1 MIPITTVEMT
11 QSPYPDRLA
20 DFARSAL
27 VVDGDRVQC
36 FSAELGRMVDLQR
49 ENGTVA
55 ACSDALAVTYDSTSP
70 GDDDKGVRSKL
81 RTQ

>member
-1 MIPITTVEMT
+1 MI
-11 QSPYPDRLA
+11 QFLYLHRLA
-20 DFARSAL
+20 EFARSAL

-49 ENGTVA
+49 ENGTA

-70 GDDDKGVRSKL
+70 GDDDKGVRSYL
-81 RTQ
+81 